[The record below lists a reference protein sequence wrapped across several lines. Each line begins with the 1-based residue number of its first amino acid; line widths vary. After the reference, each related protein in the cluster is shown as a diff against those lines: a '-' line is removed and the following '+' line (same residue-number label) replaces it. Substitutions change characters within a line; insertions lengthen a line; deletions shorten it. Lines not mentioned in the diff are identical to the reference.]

1 MSDNSTSA
9 RILMKAGGETFKVTG
24 LTLSTAST
32 LYVLK
37 YLTSAG
43 CGLVEYLPHIFNQNS
58 EVSFVQH
65 MKSTNSA
72 TWYAVFMTSVILV
85 GGVLIRKVGSTLS
98 DERSITSVER
108 FLYNTKNE

>member
-24 LTLSTAST
+24 LTLSTSST

-37 YLTSAG
+37 YLTYAG
-43 CGLVEYLPHIFNQNS
+43 CGLVEYLPHIFNPNS

-65 MKSTNSA
+65 MKSTNNA
-72 TWYAVFMTSVILV
+72 TWYAVDITSLILV
-85 GGVLIRKVGSTLS
+85 GGVLIRKVGTVLS
-98 DERSITSVER
+98 DEKSISNVER
-108 FLYNTKNE
+108 FLYNTKKE